1 MFENIDTII
10 ERFMDDQ
17 RVLDF
22 FRMIINHATTA
33 SLQITLNRFNTIY
46 SIHFLQSCEES
57 KIEFISII
65 LSIIFIQIR

>member
-1 MFENIDTII
+1 MD
-10 ERFMDDQ
+10 RFKDDQ

-22 FRMIINHATTA
+22 FRMIINDETTS
-33 SLQITLNRFNTIY
+33 SLQVTFNRFNVIY

-65 LSIIFIQIR
+65 LRNCIKNESNRLNNQV